1 MKNKADSKEDFIRI
15 FQTELNDEQK
25 QTDLMS
31 MIEMDKEQI
40 DDCLNFLGMNKGKW
54 EQMWGKQKEK

>member
-31 MIEMDKEQI
+31 MIEMDNAEI
-40 DDCLNFLGMNKGKW
+40 EDCLKYLGMDKAKW
-54 EQMWGKQKEK
+54 EQMWGKPKEK